1 MLSRRTFL
9 RMAAL
14 GAAGQFLA
22 ACQARS
28 IVGDL
33 ALLARTA
40 TPTATATATATA
52 TPSPTLTPTSTP
64 TLTPTVTPTAT
75 PTSTSTPSPTQ
86 TPTETP
92 TATPTATPT
101 SGPLTA
107 VALIHGP
114 SRALIVDHVLQRLGV
129 VSTQVRVDLG
139 ETVPDLRN
147 YDAVIFA
154 GGEYRPEEFE
164 LPIFHAE
171 RERIMEA
178 LEARVPILG
187 ICLGNQLLAHWLG
200 GEVRTGSWEIGWLP
214 IAITE
219 AGLADPLLAGL
230 GESFYGFLWHGD
242 LITRLPEG
250 AVVLASTEKCPVQA
264 FRLGDLPVWGLQF
277 NPQYDPVIAEG
288 VIRAAKTLPKYGYN
302 LDEMVATGYRE
313 YNDLADRIFGNFFDE
328 VRKGRDGHAAPVDSA
343 TATPDPGASG
353 QDAP

>member
-1 MLSRRTFL
+1 
-9 RMAAL
+9 MAAL

-22 ACQARS
+22 ACQAQS

-33 ALLARTA
+33 ALFVRTATPTA
-40 TPTATATATATA
+40 TPTATATAT
-52 TPSPTLTPTSTP
+52 LTP
-64 TLTPTVTPTAT
+64 TLTPTPTATLTPTATPTAT
-75 PTSTSTPSPTQ
+75 PTSTSTPTSTPSPTQ
-86 TPTETP
+86 TPTTTP
-92 TATPTATPT
+92 TATPTATPAR
-101 SGPLTA
+101 GPLTA

-114 SRALIVDHVLQRLGV
+114 SRALIVDHVLQRLDV

-154 GGEYRPEEFE
+154 GGEYRPEEFD
-164 LPIFHAE
+164 LPIFQAE

-178 LEARVPILG
+178 LDARVPILG

-200 GEVRTGSWEIGWLP
+200 GEVVTGSWEIGWLP
-214 IAITE
+214 ITVTE
-219 AGLADPLLAGL
+219 AGLGDPLLAGL
-230 GESFYGFLWHGD
+230 GETFYGFLWHGD
-242 LITRLPEG
+242 LIKRLPEN
-250 AVVLASTEKCPVQA
+250 AVILASTEKCPVQA
-264 FRLGDLPVWGLQF
+264 FRLGDLPVWGVQF

-313 YNDLADRIFGNFFDE
+313 YNDVADRIFGNFFE
-328 VRKGRDGHAAPVDSA
+328 EAQKERDGRAAPVDSA
-343 TATPDPGASG
+343 TANPDPGATG